1 MTTPLKVA
9 LPKSTPG
16 YSRTNIDRLNEVA
29 GILQGTLVDDQRAV
43 RLFELLATGAFV
55 RQPDGSLSFVPGTT
69 GGSGG
74 SGLPAGGTVG
84 QALLK
89 ASDTAGDAAWV
100 TLGVANITGMQAA
113 LDAGAAALAA
123 HVAAVDPHP
132 QYLTPAE
139 GAVAFEPLGAVAAH
153 VEIGRAHV

>member
-1 MTTPLKVA
+1 VTTPLKVA
-9 LPKSTPG
+9 LPKSTPD

-55 RQPDGSLSFVPGTT
+55 RQPDGSLTFEAGT
-69 GGSGG
+69 GG
-74 SGLPAGGTVG
+74 AGGTGLPPGGTTG